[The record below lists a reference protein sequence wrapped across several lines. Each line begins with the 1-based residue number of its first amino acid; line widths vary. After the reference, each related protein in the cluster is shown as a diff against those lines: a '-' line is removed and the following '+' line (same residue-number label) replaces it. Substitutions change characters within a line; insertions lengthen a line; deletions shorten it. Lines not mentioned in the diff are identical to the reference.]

1 MTPLPIDSSLPR
13 IIEELTDRGL
23 VVVAPPGSGKTTRVP
38 VALLKSGLLNPLHPI
53 VIVLQPRRVAAR
65 AAAARIAE
73 EQGWNQGDQVGY
85 QVRFERRFSPKTQL
99 RFLTEGILTRQ
110 ILADPFLERIGA
122 VVLDEFHERNLNS
135 DLALALLQ
143 EIRREVRPELILIVM
158 SATLDAE
165 PVSRF
170 LDDCPIVRVDGRAHP
185 VSLNYRTVSRPTSAE
200 TLVPIIRELLAEPRD
215 GGDLLVFLPGM
226 AEIRRVAHGLERFA
240 DEVGAQ
246 VLPLHG
252 SLAPEDQDRVFRP
265 SDRRKVILSTNIAE
279 TSLTID
285 GVTTVIDSGLARI
298 VRFDAERGID
308 RWELG
313 RISRASAEQ
322 RAGRAGRTGPGRA
335 IRLWSER
342 EQRGLPEFEQPE
354 IHRVD
359 LCGTL
364 LALHAWGF
372 ADPARFGWYDPPGSD
387 RLVAAERLLIMLGAI
402 EGDPPRITPMGRE
415 MLELPIHPRLARL
428 LLAAKHSGRF
438 RDGASIAALL
448 SERDI
453 RTRDDALGL
462 IAHGGRVPAGTSP
475 SDVLDRLDLL
485 DEADARHFAPALK
498 SRGIDPATAR
508 QVALLR
514 DDLLRRG
521 RSHAIGVASIPD
533 RSDDEVMLKWLLLAF
548 PDRVVKQRG
557 AARAGVM
564 VGGRGVQLGPES
576 VVREADLY
584 LALDAREDR
593 RPGSL
598 VVQVSMASLVRLE
611 WLEALFPENLRRERL
626 TRYDELRRRVIS
638 ATRLWYHD
646 LLLREDLDSSLD
658 LEQAGRVLAEI
669 LRPQAASLFRGDANA
684 ATWLARFDFVSRA
697 VPELNWPEFSDDVF
711 AELLDQVCQGKS
723 ELDQVKRTDRIP
735 FLQSRLERLQNRELQ
750 DSAPE
755 AIVIPSGRSVR
766 LTYEPG
772 RPPILA
778 ARIQELFGWTET
790 PRLARGR
797 VSVLLHLLGPNN
809 RPVQITDDLNSF
821 WKTTY
826 HQVRKDLR
834 GRYPKH
840 AWPEEPLR
848 AQPPSR
854 TKSN

>member
-1 MTPLPIDSSLPR
+1 MTRLPIDSSLAR
-13 IIEELTDRGL
+13 IIEELAHGCV

-38 VALLKSGLLNPLHPI
+38 VALLKSGLLNALHPT

-65 AAAARIAE
+65 ASAARIAD
-73 EQGWNQGDQVGY
+73 EQGWNLGDQVGY
-85 QVRFERRFSPKTQL
+85 QVRFERRFSSKTHL

-110 ILADPFLERIGA
+110 VLTDPFLETVGA

-143 EIRREVRPELILIVM
+143 EVRREVRPDLILIVM

-165 PVSRF
+165 PVARF
-170 LDDCPIVRVDGRAHP
+170 LDGCPIVRVEGRVHP
-185 VSLNYRTVSRPTSAE
+185 VSLEYRPVNRPASAE
-200 TLVPIIRELLAEPRD
+200 TLVPIIQDVLAERPD
-215 GGDLLVFLPGM
+215 GGDLLVFLPGLT
-226 AEIRRVAHGLERFA
+226 EIRRVSQRLEPIA
-240 DEVGAQ
+240 DQAGAV

-252 SLAPEDQDRVFRP
+252 SLPAEDQDRVFRP
-265 SDRRKVILSTNIAE
+265 SDRRKIILSTNIAE

-285 GVTTVIDSGLARI
+285 GVTTVIDTGLARI
-298 VRFDAERGID
+298 VRYDAERGID
-308 RWELG
+308 RWELC
-313 RISRASAEQ
+313 RISRAAADQ
-322 RAGRAGRTGPGRA
+322 RAGGAGRTGPGRS

-342 EQRGLPEFEQPE
+342 DQRGLREFEQPE

-359 LCGTL
+359 LCGTV
-364 LALHAWGF
+364 LALHAWGV
-372 ADPARFGWYDPPGSD
+372 ADPDRFGWYDPPVTD
-387 RLVAAERLLIMLGAI
+387 RLAAAERLLLMLGGL
-402 EGDPPRITPMGRE
+402 EGDPCRITPLGTQ

-428 LLAAKHSGRF
+428 MLAAKQCDRI

-453 RTRDDALGL
+453 KTRDGSASSGARGSQLPS
-462 IAHGGRVPAGTSP
+462 VTSP

-485 DEADARHFAPALK
+485 DEAEERRFAPSLR
-498 SRGIDPATAR
+498 SRGIDPAAAR

-514 DDLLRRG
+514 DELLRRERHRPPG
-521 RSHAIGVASIPD
+521 AASVSG
-533 RSDDEVMLKWLLLAF
+533 RSDDEAMLKWLLMAY

-557 AARAGVM
+557 AERSGVM
-564 VGGRGVQLGPES
+564 VGGRGVRLGPES
-576 VVREADLY
+576 AVREAEMY
-584 LALDAREDR
+584 LALDAREER
-593 RPGSL
+593 RTGSL
-598 VVQVSMASLVRLE
+598 VVQVSLASLVRLE
-611 WLEALFPENLRRERL
+611 WLEDLFPQSLRRERV
-626 TRYDELRRRVIS
+626 TRYDESRGRVVS

-658 LEQAGRVLAEI
+658 LNQAGSVFAEI
-669 LRPQAASLFRGDANA
+669 LRPQAASLFRDDPKA
-684 ATWLARFDFVSRA
+684 AIWLARLDFVRRA
-697 VPELNWPEFSDDVF
+697 IPELNWPDFSDDVL
-711 AELLDQVCQGKS
+711 AELLDQVCQGKA
-723 ELDQVKRTDRIP
+723 ELDQVKQTDLIP
-735 FLQSRLERLQNRELQ
+735 FLQSRLDRLQSRELQ
-750 DSAPE
+750 ESAPE
-755 AIVIPSGRSVR
+755 AITVPSGRLVR
-766 LTYEPG
+766 LAYEPG

-778 ARIQELFGWTET
+778 ARLQELFGWTET
-790 PRLARGR
+790 PRVARGR
-797 VSVLLHLLGPNN
+797 VPILLHLLGPNN

-854 TKSN
+854 AKPK